1 MRYEKWLNIWLE
13 NYVRIS
19 TKSRTYERYGQSVRN
34 KIIPAL
40 GNYDLAELTPLIL
53 QSYVGDLLKAG
64 NLRSGKGLAPNFVKS
79 IISIIRNSLKTAYL
93 VGYLSEYSADKI
105 RSPKIIEKKVNCF
118 TVLEQRKI
126 EEAVKD
132 SKKDKMLGILI
143 CLYTGMRIG
152 ELLSLTWEDV
162 DFSRRMIS
170 ITKTCRD
177 GKRNGVRMR
186 IVDSPKTES
195 SRRFIPIP
203 NGILPYLKKMKR
215 KSRCE
220 NVVQYKD
227 KPALIRSYQR
237 TFELLLRRL
246 NIPHKGFHSLRHTF
260 ATRALECGM
269 DVKTLAEI
277 LGHKNA
283 TTTLNR
289 YAHSLWEHKV
299 EMMDRLG
306 KSL

>member
-162 DFSRRMIS
+162 DFFAAYDFDHQNLQGR
-170 ITKTCRD
+170 
-177 GKRNGVRMR
+177 
-186 IVDSPKTES
+186 KTEWCADENC
-195 SRRFIPIP
+195 RFAE
-203 NGILPYLKKMKR
+203 NGKF
-215 KSRCE
+215 
-220 NVVQYKD
+220 Q
-227 KPALIRSYQR
+227 
-237 TFELLLRRL
+237 T
-246 NIPHKGFHSLRHTF
+246 FHSDSERHF
-260 ATRALECGM
+260 ALFKKDEKKIKVRECRAIQGQARFDKKLP
-269 DVKTLAEI
+269 
-277 LGHKNA
+277 
-283 TTTLNR
+283 
-289 YAHSLWEHKV
+289 AHF
-299 EMMDRLG
+299 
-306 KSL
+306 